1 MKKNIL
7 SIFLVVSMLL
17 IFNTSDLYSGRRG
30 CSGDKYCTACS
41 SCSGCK
47 HCAKEGGTCGVCYTP
62 PKKEPKVKTEKD
74 TIISDSLKVKRSKK
88 K

>member
-7 SIFLVVSMLL
+7 SILLVTSML
-17 IFNTSDLYSGRRG
+17 FVFSTSELYSGRRG
-30 CSGDKYCTACS
+30 CSGTKTCAACK

-62 PKKEPKVKTEKD
+62 TKKEPKVKAELD
-74 TIISDSLKVKRSKK
+74 TIVNDTSKVKKRK
-88 K
+88 

>member
-1 MKKNIL
+1 MKNIL

-17 IFNTSDLYSGRRG
+17 IFTSTDLYSGRRG
-30 CSGDKYCTACS
+30 CTGSKSCTACT

-62 PKKEPKVKTEKD
+62 PKKEPKVKVELD
-74 TIISDSLKVKRSKK
+74 TLVNDSTKVIKRKK

>member
-7 SIFLVVSMLL
+7 SILLVISILL
-17 IFNTSDLYSGRRG
+17 VFSTTELYSGRRG
-30 CSGDKYCTACS
+30 CSGTKTCTACK

-62 PKKEPKVKTEKD
+62 PKKEPKVMDNLD
-74 TIISDSLKVKRSKK
+74 TLVNDTTKVKKRK
-88 K
+88 